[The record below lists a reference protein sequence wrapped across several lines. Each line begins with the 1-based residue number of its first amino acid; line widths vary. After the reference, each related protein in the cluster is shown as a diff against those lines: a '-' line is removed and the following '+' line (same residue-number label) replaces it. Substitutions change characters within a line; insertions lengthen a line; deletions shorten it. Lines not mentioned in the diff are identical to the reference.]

1 MRPVASKKTPVIWVV
16 DQPGPNYAVPAS
28 KKIKEMIHA
37 SLTLPETN
45 SKRPWKYA
53 ETQKKRIVFQP
64 KPCSR
69 AKMVSLR
76 DCTCSLCL
84 QKNPFH
90 TLHLKVATHY
100 RGSWNSWHQLQQS
113 LLLVVF
119 WGTKLVSNWPTPQI
133 CLVPKWSCRSSKAAL
148 CERILLEG
156 PYQKPAKPSC
166 ETCNKGE
173 LREKWGVHIF
183 VGGWLFFFYFLV
195 LVVFFRDVLVD
206 PRQFWDPKPPGRP
219 VLRIHGST
227 VS

>member
-1 MRPVASKKTPVIWVV
+1 M
-16 DQPGPNYAVPAS
+16 
-28 KKIKEMIHA
+28 
-37 SLTLPETN
+37 
-45 SKRPWKYA
+45 
-53 ETQKKRIVFQP
+53 P
-64 KPCSR
+64 KPKRKGSSSNQNHVQGRKWLVWGTVPVLFVYKKNLSILCIS
-69 AKMVSLR
+69 KLR
-76 DCTCSLCL
+76 PITGD
-84 QKNPFH
+84 H
-90 TLHLKVATHY
+90 EIHDI
-100 RGSWNSWHQLQQS
+100 NSNNL

-183 VGGWLFFFYFLV
+183 VGGWLFFFHFLV